1 MKCYTFDSW
10 DNYKVSLSSVHTP
23 LICIYT
29 AQYNNNI
36 NIGQISKLNETEYTL
51 FNIRLKTK
59 LKMPEG
65 LKT

>member
-1 MKCYTFDSW
+1 MYIV
-10 DNYKVSLSSVHTP
+10 N
-23 LICIYT
+23 IYT
-29 AQYNNNI
+29 IYNNN
-36 NIGQISKLNETEYTL
+36 NNERISKLNETEYTL

>member
-1 MKCYTFDSW
+1 MR
-10 DNYKVSLSSVHTP
+10 YKVSFSSVCTP
-23 LICIYT
+23 YYVYCIYIYT
-29 AQYNNNI
+29 IYNNN
-36 NIGQISKLNETEYTL
+36 NNERISKLNETEYTL

>member
-1 MKCYTFDSW
+1 MKHYKFDSW
-10 DNYKVSLSSVHTP
+10 DIKLVLVPFVYLTMYIVN
-23 LICIYT
+23 IYT
-29 AQYNNNI
+29 IYNNN
-36 NIGQISKLNETEYTL
+36 NNERISKLNETEYTL

>member
-1 MKCYTFDSW
+1 MKRYKFDSW
-10 DNYKVSLSSVHTP
+10 DNYKVSLSSIHIP
-23 LICIYT
+23 LICIYI
-29 AQYNNNI
+29 AQYYNNN
-36 NIGQISKLNETEYTL
+36 NIEQISKLNETEYTL